1 MTQLFL
7 FTARFFP
14 WLTQWVG
21 RWVWWLQSDGS
32 VAQDDGYKVYTF
44 DCLVS
49 RKDPEGMVLLN
60 CSDHQLTENDLDP
73 IVPAIHDRMGD
84 PV

>member
-7 FTARFFP
+7 FTAQFLP
-14 WLTQWVG
+14 WLTSWVG

-32 VAQDDGYKVYTF
+32 VAQDDGYKVFTF

-49 RKDPEGMVLLN
+49 ARPFLEERPRVGSV
-60 CSDHQLTENDLDP
+60 Q
-73 IVPAIHDRMGD
+73 
-84 PV
+84 